1 MSDRNDRERRELAEK
16 VLLQLCVDWH
26 GDGSTADAL
35 VSRAF
40 AFTDA
45 FLKTAKPKPPEN
57 RPRRAR

>member
-16 VLLQLCVDWH
+16 VLLALCANWR
-26 GDGSTADAL
+26 GDESTADAL

-45 FLKTAKPKPPEN
+45 FLKTVKPKPAEN

>member
-1 MSDRNDRERRELAEK
+1 MSDRNERERRELAEK

-26 GDGSTADAL
+26 GDVTTANMLVERAL
-35 VSRAF
+35 

-57 RPRRAR
+57 RPRRVR